1 MKSRLHTALSAYPA
15 DVSQQVRPAA
25 GIDKFLVE
33 LFVGN
38 LLLAVPVL
46 TVRENARKPCSR
58 VLSEFS
64 LPSPD

>member
-1 MKSRLHTALSAYPA
+1 MTSFNAKVGFIQLFQAYPA

-46 TVRENARKPCSR
+46 TVRETP
-58 VLSEFS
+58 VS
-64 LPSPD
+64 L